1 MRIKPLAV
9 TACTAVMALT
19 LAACGGN
26 AENTTDTTQGA
37 GASSGSEEVTLTLW
51 AWEPTLTPVVEEF
64 EKAYP
69 DIKVD
74 LQNVGGAADTYTK
87 IDNVLAAGSGV
98 PDIAQVEY
106 YALAQYAIP
115 GHLADLSQ
123 MGAADLKD
131 QYTPGT
137 WNSVTLSDS
146 GQVYAL
152 PMDSGPMALFYNEAV
167 FKQAGVD
174 TPPATWDE
182 YYEAAK
188 KIRALGDDYY
198 ITSDNGD
205 AGMATS
211 MMWLAGG
218 QPFSVEDG
226 QVKIDLA
233 DEGVMTYA
241 DFWQKMIDE
250 DLLNKTVSGWSDDWF
265 RGLGDGTIASL
276 ITGAWM
282 PANLI
287 GSAPEASGDFRVAPA
302 PVPTAGE
309 TANSENGGSSLAIMS
324 ASDKKDAAYKFLE
337 FMSVG
342 DGAKIRVENGNFPS
356 TNEMLTDEDF
366 LTYTDEYFGG
376 QEYNKVLAQA
386 AADVL
391 PGWSYLPFQ
400 PYANT
405 IYGDKIAGAFAG
417 TTTVEDALAT
427 WQTDL
432 ESYAKQNGFME

>member
-1 MRIKPLAV
+1 MRTKTFAASAL
-9 TACTAVMALT
+9 TAAAALT
-19 LAACGGN
+19 LAGCGGSSGTDSEP
-26 AENTTDTTQGA
+26 ASTTTDG
-37 GASSGSEEVTLTLW
+37 EEVTLTVW
-51 AWEPTLTPVVEEF
+51 AWEPTLSAVVPEF
-64 EKAYP
+64 EKANP
-69 DIKVD
+69 NIKVD

-87 IDNVLAAGSGV
+87 IDNVLAAGTGI
-98 PDIAQVEY
+98 PDIAQIEY

-115 GHLADLSQ
+115 GHLTDLTE

-137 WNSVTLSDS
+137 WNAVSLADS
-146 GQVYAL
+146 GSVYAL
-152 PMDSGPMALFYNEAV
+152 PMDSGPMALFYNEDT
-167 FKQAGVD
+167 FKKAGIN

-188 KIRALGDDYY
+188 KIRALGDEYY

-218 QPFSVEDG
+218 QPFTVEGD
-226 QVKIDLA
+226 QVSINLA
-233 DEGVMTYA
+233 DEGVTAYA

-287 GSAPEASGDFRVAPA
+287 GSAPEASGNFRVAPA
-302 PVPTAGE
+302 PVATAGE
-309 TANSENGGSSLAIMS
+309 TANSENGGSSLAIM
-324 ASDKKDAAYKFLE
+324 AKSDKQEAAYKFLE

-342 DGAKIRVENGNFPS
+342 EGAQIRVDNGNFPS
-356 TNEMLTDEDF
+356 TKALLEDEAFLSHTDD
-366 LTYTDEYFGG
+366 YFGG
-376 QEYNKVLAQA
+376 QEYNRVLAQA

-405 IYGDKIAGAFAG
+405 IYGDKISGAFSG
-417 TTTVEDALAT
+417 STTVAEALSA

-432 ESYAKQNGFME
+432 EAYAKQNGFMK